1 MIEQHLVVT
10 SILLYVEVKR
20 VGRVVQNSGVV
31 EDIESIIKVSV
42 FIEGWNPHDVIVEKR
57 LRIGVD
63 IT

>member
-1 MIEQHLVVT
+1 MIEQHLIVT

-20 VGRVVQNSGVV
+20 VGRVVQNAGVF

-42 FIEGWNPHDVIVEKR
+42 FIEGRNPHDVIVEKR
-57 LRIGVD
+57 LRIGID